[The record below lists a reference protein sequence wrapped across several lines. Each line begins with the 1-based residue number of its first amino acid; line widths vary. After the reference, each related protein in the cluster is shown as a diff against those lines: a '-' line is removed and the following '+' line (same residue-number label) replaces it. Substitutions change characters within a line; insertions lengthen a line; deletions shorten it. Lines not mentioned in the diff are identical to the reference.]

1 MTGNEI
7 GCPLLPMRCISA
19 SMRKKRDRGP
29 ACHLPVL
36 LVPEACGIGLSLAEP
51 LTGLPEKPSPQVG
64 QDGDLCACFPLT
76 RLSLGPDSLRWLN
89 SSPPWPCLKSYWAAW
104 TVENSEYKPYI
115 YRIPG
120 WPGTPASL
128 AHTSY
133 PTDLAYMLFRGPCQR
148 ILSFPFPETAH
159 PGTRK
164 QLCTSFPEREWES
177 APLLREMDNFPGARA
192 GPGYQWYLC
201 PCKGV
206 PDSALQSL
214 LGWERSLIPTWNK
227 EQASASLHEVS
238 RCTEIITGW
247 EDFRG

>member
-36 LVPEACGIGLSLAEP
+36 LVPEACGVGLSLAEP

-164 QLCTSFPEREWES
+164 QLCTSFPERVRECAFAQRNGQLSRRQSWPRLS
-177 APLLREMDNFPGARA
+177 MIPL
-192 GPGYQWYLC
+192 
-201 PCKGV
+201 
-206 PDSALQSL
+206 SL
-214 LGWERSLIPTWNK
+214 
-227 EQASASLHEVS
+227 
-238 RCTEIITGW
+238 
-247 EDFRG
+247 